1 MLMKCGRLLGHDDR
15 GASIYVLDGKVWY
28 MQDENHIYL
37 IGCAFN
43 YLRLVRQGY
52 RTLVRV

>member
-15 GASIYVLDGKVWY
+15 GASIYVLDGKIWR
-28 MQDENHIYL
+28 MQDENHIHL
-37 IGCAFN
+37 IGCVFN